1 MVCGMSHWLACVVV
15 CTSILTILEIYLFCE
30 LVEIAFE
37 LGCSSLRCVDIGV
50 TLGFVCQ
57 FLAVLII
64 SELFQFRQLT
74 YDIGSYLYS
83 SCTSYAWMNRVIQR
97 FVKD

>member
-37 LGCSSLRCVDIGV
+37 LGCSSLRCVGVGV
-50 TLGFVCQ
+50 TLWYVCQ
-57 FLAVLII
+57 FLALLIV
-64 SELFQFRQLT
+64 SEMCQFGQLT
-74 YDIGSYLYS
+74 
-83 SCTSYAWMNRVIQR
+83 
-97 FVKD
+97 